1 MLLAQLFSLV
11 ALILNTSGKLF
22 KDQYKNLFFNML
34 SNIFVCISLWLLS
47 AYMGLFCTIL
57 SVIRTFVFYIYAKKG
72 IHKKLPDIIIFSIL
86 FLGVGFIKFNGWFE
100 YTLIAFKGLTY
111 TYGAWQH
118 DIRVFRYFSIASN
131 IFTIAYNSLYSGYIN
146 MLNEFICIIF
156 TTILIYKDHIKEK
169 NDENIVLPQSEH

>member
-1 MLLAQLFSLV
+1 MLIAQLFSLV

-22 KDQYKNLFFNML
+22 KDQYKNLFFSMI

-72 IHKKLPDIIIFSIL
+72 IHKKLPDIIIFSVL

-100 YTLIAFKGLTY
+100 YTLIALKGLTF

-118 DIRVFRYFSIASN
+118 DVRVFRYFSIASN

-156 TTILIYKDHIKEK
+156 TTILIYQDHIKEK
-169 NDENIVLPQSEH
+169 NDENIALPQN